1 VVDEARVALNEA
13 TFRELNEAI
22 EDGRSTRS
30 GVVGFLC
37 ECGVLGCN
45 EVVELTIS
53 EYESVRADGR
63 NFFVRPGHE
72 TEVDDVVDRQSSYF
86 VVAKHGPAGRIA
98 ESADPRGGE

>member
-1 VVDEARVALNEA
+1 MVDEQRVALNEA

-45 EVVELTIS
+45 EVVELTIA

-63 NFFVRPGHE
+63 HFFVRPGHD
-72 TEVDDVVDRQSSYF
+72 TEVDDVIERHSEYS
-86 VVAKHGPAGRIA
+86 VVAKRGQAGRIA
-98 ESADPRGGE
+98 ESQDPRGDE

>member
-1 VVDEARVALNEA
+1 MVGEERIALNEA

-22 EDGRSTRS
+22 EDGRSTRT

-53 EYESVRADGR
+53 EYEAVRADGKQ
-63 NFFVRPGHE
+63 FFVWPGHD
-72 TEVDDVVDRQSSYF
+72 TEVDDVLERHSQYS
-86 VVAKHGPAGRIA
+86 VVAKRGQAGRIA
-98 ESADPRGGE
+98 ERRDPRVDA

>member
-1 VVDEARVALNEA
+1 MVGEERIALNEA

-22 EDGRSTRS
+22 EDGRSTRT

-53 EYESVRADGR
+53 EYEAVRADGKQ
-63 NFFVRPGHE
+63 FFVRPGHD
-72 TEVDDVVDRQSSYF
+72 TEVDDVLERHSHYS
-86 VVAKHGPAGRIA
+86 VVAKRGQAGRIA
-98 ESADPRGGE
+98 ERRDPRVDA